1 MKVKVLESIC
11 EMMCEMWTLYTVEIW
26 GVEKEWEI
34 IDEIQGQFYE
44 KHIRSPRRTANA
56 AAEWDL
62 VQKVREAKCFEV

>member
-1 MKVKVLESIC
+1 
-11 EMMCEMWTLYTVEIW
+11 
-26 GVEKEWEI
+26 VEKEWEI

>member
-34 IDEIQGQFYE
+34 IDEIHSSHLRY
-44 KHIRSPRRTANA
+44 
-56 AAEWDL
+56 
-62 VQKVREAKCFEV
+62 